1 MLDRIVRRLRA
12 AAQGAFALR
21 HSIRVQLIG
30 AFLGGALVSGVVLA
44 FATNTPPANGAATP
58 ARPTARSATPAP
70 RALAGSS
77 ALDVLRNE
85 AASGDEL
92 SNLSLSNALL
102 DRYDL
107 TADPEELYE
116 AMVWMDRRWDTSG
129 KAELAA
135 RVIAHYCEQRVVR
148 WHWLCNLGE

>member
-1 MLDRIVRRLRA
+1 MLDRIVRRLCA

-21 HSIRVQLIG
+21 HSIRVQLI
-30 AFLGGALVSGVVLA
+30 ASFLAGALVSGAVLA
-44 FATNTPPANGAATP
+44 FATNPPPTNGAATRPP
-58 ARPTARSATPAP
+58 AGSATAAP
-70 RALAGSS
+70 RAPAGPS

-92 SNLSLSNALL
+92 SNLNLSIALL

-107 TADPEELYE
+107 TADPEALYE

-129 KAELAA
+129 KTELAA
-135 RVIAHYCEQRVVR
+135 RVIAHYCGQRVVR